1 MLKSVNNWI
10 NETLGMSPETQS
22 KIVAS
27 LLIVLLLILVRLF
40 VLRLVSRKLEDVRLQ
55 YRWRKTTNYAVYWSG
70 FVLVAAIWFQAF
82 QSVGTFLGLLSAG
95 LTIALKDLVTGLA
108 GWAFIL
114 WRRPFEVG
122 DRIEIGTVRG
132 DVIDLRVFQFTLLEI
147 GNWVH
152 ADQSTGR
159 IIHIPNGRVLS
170 ETLANYSKG
179 FQFIWHEIPVLITFE
194 SDWRKAKEILQGL
207 ADKHC
212 EQLSQVAEKQ
222 VKKAAR
228 RYMIF
233 YNTLTPTVY
242 TSTRES
248 GVLLTVRY
256 LCRPQNRRGT
266 EQLMW
271 EDILD
276 AFNEEARI
284 DLAYPTTRFYQPK

>member
-1 MLKSVNNWI
+1 MLTSINNWI
-10 NETLGMSPETQS
+10 NETLGLTPASQT

-27 LLIVLLLILVRLF
+27 LLIILILVLIKGF
-40 VLRLVSRKLEDVRLQ
+40 TLRLVSRKFDEVRLQ
-55 YRWRKTTNYAVYWSG
+55 YRWRKTANYVVYWSG

-82 QSVGTFLGLLSAG
+82 QSIGTFLGLLSAG
-95 LTIALKDLVTGLA
+95 LTIALKDLVTGVA

-122 DRIEIGTVRG
+122 DRIEIGTLRG
-132 DVIDLRVFQFTLLEI
+132 DVIDLRVFQFSLLEI
-147 GNWVH
+147 GNWVD

-170 ETLANYSKG
+170 EAVANYSKG
-179 FQFIWHEIPVLITFE
+179 FQFIWHEIPVLVTFE
-194 SDWRKAKEILQGL
+194 SEWRKAKDILQGL

-212 EQLSQVAEKQ
+212 EQLSQEAEKQ
-222 VKKAAR
+222 VKQAAR
-228 RYMIF
+228 KYMIF

-242 TSTRES
+242 TSTKES

-256 LCRPQNRRGT
+256 LCRPQRRRGT

-276 AFNEEARI
+276 AFKAEPNI
-284 DLAYPTTRFYQPK
+284 DLAYPTTRFYQP